1 MRDDAVIVFYTNQ
14 RGGEPGPNPGYVY
27 AQVSSDGVN
36 FEPYVTSDPLFLQR
50 DVDVKVPALSFRCEV
65 VPPLCVSAHRQNAHR
80 CCGRAPLFATL

>member
-14 RGGEPGPNPGYVY
+14 KGGEPGPNPGYIY

-50 DVDVKVPALSFRCEV
+50 DVDVKVPASSFSLQSGAPV
-65 VPPLCVSAHRQNAHR
+65 VRVRPPTERSSL
-80 CCGRAPLFATL
+80 LW